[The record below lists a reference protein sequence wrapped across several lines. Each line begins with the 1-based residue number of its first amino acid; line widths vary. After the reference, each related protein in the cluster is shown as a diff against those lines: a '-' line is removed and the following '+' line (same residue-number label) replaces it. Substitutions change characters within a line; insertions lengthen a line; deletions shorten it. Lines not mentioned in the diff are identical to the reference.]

1 LTALAFGALLFP
13 AEAGNESRNHRHHH
27 RQDLS
32 NSNSRGRIV
41 TSPPPSVRRN
51 NHNNYE
57 VGRGGYTNSNNRV
70 ARQQRL
76 WNDLGGQLA
85 TKTDAVAG
93 RFRSKMDAEVS
104 NFFKSKVAGSWADV
118 PDEQM
123 EYGVNGDLLLPSQ
136 RALPPVVEELSY
148 LNYLEDS
155 GLVDDDEECD
165 IHNCQL
171 EAQTQAE
178 TTAKPSRKLEMALF
192 FTYACNTFALSLP
205 VILMPMVAAEHSISM
220 GPKLTAGMFIAA
232 AASISTLGGG
242 VGKVINGFVCQR
254 IGGRQS
260 ASLYLVG
267 MGIFSFLLSINTS
280 AAGVGW
286 ILAGLEFCASMQWT
300 AHSILLLNHYEHR
313 PIRFA
318 AGMTTLSMASTFGII
333 LAKVGGPALLHI
345 VPSWRALCRMGA
357 VVAVVGGLLAQSL
370 VTEWPEEAVGQSQ
383 SSQNNSNTAPLTSAK
398 RGSSMESGSS
408 KTKSQGDLMQTF
420 RHVLGSRLFWQAGVA
435 HAFTSMARTSEKVL
449 GSFFQDTTALS
460 GSLCGGLTAFLTLGF
475 LHGVTKGKA
484 FHALED
490 APSKSRMLR
499 RAYTRAVMSAVG
511 LALCANQWLTDILLP
526 SKMVLAGVAALLSAT
541 MASSLSIQ
549 YYQIPTI
556 VSNTFGKN
564 KAVCL
569 SLLDALAFFLSAP
582 FLAATGQIVGRL
594 GDYGWSTALTMLATL
609 FVLGGFLLVDILP
622 RALEPEAKAV
632 AI

>member
-1 LTALAFGALLFP
+1 MSIYIFLFPCRASFLTVLAFGGLLFSV
-13 AEAGNESRNHRHHH
+13 EGKESKNH
-27 RQDLS
+27 QIQS
-32 NSNSRGRIV
+32 NGW
-41 TSPPPSVRRN
+41 
-51 NHNNYE
+51 HNNKNYAYSE
-57 VGRGGYTNSNNRV
+57 DTPWLGRGGYTTSNFRGV
-70 ARQQRL
+70 RQQGL
-76 WNDLGGQLA
+76 WEDLRLA
-85 TKTDAVAG
+85 TKTDAVV
-93 RFRSKMDAEVS
+93 RLRSKMDWEVS
-104 NFFKSKVAGSWADV
+104 NCFKSKVANDAPEKVEYDV
-118 PDEQM
+118 ID
-123 EYGVNGDLLLPSQ
+123 GDLVLPSM
-136 RALPPVVEELSY
+136 RALPPVVEELSHSSY
-148 LNYLEDS
+148 FEDS
-155 GLVDDDEECD
+155 GLAHVDDE
-165 IHNCQL
+165 HTPPAA
-171 EAQTQAE
+171 EAQT
-178 TTAKPSRKLEMALF
+178 KPKVDVTSSRKLEMALF

-220 GPKLTAGMFIAA
+220 GPRFTAGMFIAA

-254 IGGRQS
+254 LGGRQS
-260 ASLYLVG
+260 ASFYLVG

-280 AAGVGW
+280 AVCVGW
-286 ILAGLEFCASMQWT
+286 ILAGLEFCSSMQWT
-300 AHSILLLNHYEHR
+300 AHSILLVNHYEHR

-318 AGMTTLSMASTFGII
+318 AGMTTLSMASTCGII
-333 LAKVGGPALLHI
+333 MAKVGGPALLQYL
-345 VPSWRALCRMGA
+345 PSWRVLARIGA
-357 VVAVVGGLLAQSL
+357 GVAVTGGLLAQSFI
-370 VTEWPEEAVGQSQ
+370 TEWPEEAARK
-383 SSQNNSNTAPLTSAK
+383 APLSFTRLKASLRRSRAK
-398 RGSSMESGSS
+398 KESNGN
-408 KTKSQGDLMQTF
+408 LRQTF

-435 HAFTSMARTSEKVL
+435 HALTSMARTSEKVL
-449 GSFFQDTTALS
+449 GTFFQDTTALS
-460 GSLCGGLTAFLTLGF
+460 GSVCGGLTAFLTLGF

-511 LALCANQWLTDILLP
+511 LALCANTWLTNILIP
-526 SKMVLAGVAALLSAT
+526 SKIVLAGVAALLSAT

-556 VSNTFGKN
+556 VSSAFGEN

-609 FVLGGFLLVDILP
+609 FVVGGFLLVDILP
-622 RALEPEAKAV
+622 RALDPKPEAV

>member
-1 LTALAFGALLFP
+1 
-13 AEAGNESRNHRHHH
+13 
-27 RQDLS
+27 
-32 NSNSRGRIV
+32 
-41 TSPPPSVRRN
+41 
-51 NHNNYE
+51 
-57 VGRGGYTNSNNRV
+57 
-70 ARQQRL
+70 
-76 WNDLGGQLA
+76 
-85 TKTDAVAG
+85 
-93 RFRSKMDAEVS
+93 
-104 NFFKSKVAGSWADV
+104 
-118 PDEQM
+118 
-123 EYGVNGDLLLPSQ
+123 
-136 RALPPVVEELSY
+136 
-148 LNYLEDS
+148 
-155 GLVDDDEECD
+155 
-165 IHNCQL
+165 
-171 EAQTQAE
+171 
-178 TTAKPSRKLEMALF
+178 
-192 FTYACNTFALSLP
+192 
-205 VILMPMVAAEHSISM
+205 
-220 GPKLTAGMFIAA
+220 
-232 AASISTLGGG
+232 
-242 VGKVINGFVCQR
+242 VINGFVCQR

-260 ASLYLVG
+260 ASLYLLG
-267 MGIFSFLLSINTS
+267 MGMFSLLLSINTS
-280 AAGVGW
+280 AACVGW

-318 AGMTTLSMASTFGII
+318 AGMTTLSMASTSGII

-357 VVAVVGGLLAQSL
+357 GVAVVGGLLAQRL
-370 VTEWPEEAVGQSQ
+370 ITEWPEEASQSQ
-383 SSQNNSNTAPLTSAK
+383 SNSDTAPSTSSQ
-398 RGSSMESGSS
+398 RGSSMKSS
-408 KTKSQGDLMQTF
+408 SSTSKSQASKGDLMQTF

-490 APSKSRMLR
+490 ASSKSRMLR
-499 RAYTRAVMSAVG
+499 RAYTRAVLSAIG
-511 LALCANQWLTDILLP
+511 LALCANSWLTNLLIP
-526 SKMVLAGVAALLSAT
+526 SKMVLAGIAGLLSAT
-541 MASSLSIQ
+541 MASNVSIQ

-594 GDYGWSTALTMLATL
+594 GDYGWSTALTMLASL
-609 FVLGGFLLVDILP
+609 FVLGGFLCVDILP
-622 RALEPEAKAV
+622 RALEPKQEAV

>member
-1 LTALAFGALLFP
+1 LTALAVWALSFP
-13 AEAGNESRNHRHHH
+13 VSTEGIQKESRNEHHLIQSNG
-27 RQDLS
+27 RRVTS
-32 NSNSRGRIV
+32 NSV
-41 TSPPPSVRRN
+41 KQ
-51 NHNNYE
+51 HNNNYAYSE
-57 VGRGGYTNSNNRV
+57 DRDTPWLGRGGYTTSNFRGV
-70 ARQQRL
+70 RQRWL
-76 WNDLGGQLA
+76 WEDLGLGLA
-85 TKTDAVAG
+85 ANADAAV
-93 RFRSKMDAEVS
+93 RLKSKMDLDVS
-104 NFFKSKVAGSWADV
+104 NFFKSKVGFSADA
-118 PDEQM
+118 PEKL
-123 EYGVNGDLLLPSQ
+123 EYGVIDGDLVLPS
-136 RALPPVVEELSY
+136 RRPLPPIVEELSY
-148 LNYLEDS
+148 LDYLKDS
-155 GLVDDDEECD
+155 GLTVDKRT
-165 IHNCQL
+165 HP
-171 EAQTQAE
+171 AKGRGQAE
-178 TTAKPSRKLEMALF
+178 AVTSSRKLEMALF
-192 FTYACNTFALSLP
+192 LTYACNTFALSLP

-220 GPKLTAGMFIAA
+220 GPKFAAGMFIAA

-254 IGGRQS
+254 LGGRQS

-267 MGIFSFLLSINTS
+267 MGMFSLLLSINTS
-280 AAGVGW
+280 AACVGW

-300 AHSILLLNHYEHR
+300 AHSILLVNHYETR

-318 AGMTTLSMASTFGII
+318 AGMTTLSMASTCGII
-333 LAKVGGPALLHI
+333 LAKVGGPALLQYL
-345 VPSWRALCRMGA
+345 PSWRSLARIGA
-357 VVAVVGGLLAQSL
+357 GVAVMGGLLAQSL
-370 VTEWPEEAVGQSQ
+370 ITEWPEESARQS
-383 SSQNNSNTAPLTSAK
+383 NAAPSTLTK
-398 RGSSMESGSS
+398 RGGSS
-408 KTKSQGDLMQTF
+408 TKSSSTTDLRQTF

-435 HAFTSMARTSEKVL
+435 HALTSMARTSEKVL

-475 LHGVTKGKA
+475 LHGVTKGKE
-484 FHALED
+484 FHALQD

-511 LALCANQWLTDILLP
+511 LALCANTWLTDILIP
-526 SKMVLAGVAALLSAT
+526 SKMVLAGVAALLSAS

-556 VSNTFGKN
+556 VSNTFGEN

-609 FVLGGFLLVDILP
+609 FVVGGFLLVDILP
-622 RALEPEAKAV
+622 HALDPQPETV

>member
-1 LTALAFGALLFP
+1 VPILTIIFLFCRASLLTALAFGVLSFP
-13 AEAGNESRNHRHHH
+13 VAEAGRESRNHNHHQIQSH
-27 RQDLS
+27 
-32 NSNSRGRIV
+32 NGRRA
-41 TSPPPSVRRN
+41 SSQSVN
-51 NHNNYE
+51 
-57 VGRGGYTNSNNRV
+57 RGGYTTSNFRGV
-70 ARQQRL
+70 PQRWL
-76 WNDLGGQLA
+76 WEDLGSQLA
-85 TKTDAVAG
+85 TKDAVVK
-93 RFRSKMDAEVS
+93 FRSKMDLEVS
-104 NFFKSKVAGSWADV
+104 NFLKSKVAKKEAPEMID
-118 PDEQM
+118 
-123 EYGVNGDLLLPSQ
+123 YGVIDGDLLLPSM
-136 RALPPVVEELSY
+136 RALPPVVDELSY

-155 GLVDDDEECD
+155 GFDEECD
-165 IHNCQL
+165 IHNCAV
-171 EAQTQAE
+171 EVQTQAE
-178 TTAKPSRKLEMALF
+178 TTATPSRKLEMALF

-260 ASLYLVG
+260 ASIYLMG
-267 MGIFSFLLSINTS
+267 MGVFSLLLSVNTS
-280 AAGVGW
+280 AACVGW

-333 LAKVGGPALLHI
+333 LAKIGGPALLHI
-345 VPSWRALCRMGA
+345 IPSWRALCRMAAG
-357 VVAVVGGLLAQSL
+357 VAVVGGLLAQSL
-370 VTEWPEEAVGQSQ
+370 ITEWPAEASRQS
-383 SSQNNSNTAPLTSAK
+383 NSNAPLPFSK
-398 RGSSMESGSS
+398 RKSSMKSS
-408 KTKSQGDLMQTF
+408 RSSTAKSNGNLRQTF

-484 FHALED
+484 FHALQD

-511 LALCANQWLTDILLP
+511 LALCANTWLTDILFP

-556 VSNTFGKN
+556 VSNTFGEN

-609 FVLGGFLLVDILP
+609 FVVGGFLLVDILP
-622 RALEPEAKAV
+622 RALDPEPEAV
-632 AI
+632 AM